1 MSKQIEEIFC
11 DAVQLMVDNAVSKA
25 GYDATIKATILSC
38 SNALT
43 GEYKIKYQDNTLTAY
58 SLNADTTYK
67 KGALVY
73 VQVPNNDL
81 ENRKSIIGAVK
92 SDDENYSISVEQDAT
107 YDFIGTNVVSNGATT
122 LNSYHTESKELYN
135 YSNDTEDNVLT
146 LDTFAVDEYI
156 KENGSIYC
164 AADFQTSLPQEQQL
178 QGNYGIIFAL
188 DFNSNNNEE
197 DVITKYY
204 SINVNNMTGNPYK
217 LLQPTRQYAFFD
229 INNANFIR
237 VNSITAFV
245 QNFPNQDQFNTVD
258 DIFITN
264 ISLQAANKMT
274 SDELA
279 GYSINL
285 TTPEGSIF
293 TTEASPDAELP
304 IAATVKLRGQEID
317 DTNIEFYWFVEDAT
331 IKTNSSY
338 YSLYGGLGWKCL
350 NELSSTGTF
359 VAGKNEFSIK
369 FSDAAARNNTFKCVA
384 VYNGNIFNKTINIKN
399 YLAVNI
405 TIVSDSGTNF
415 YYDQGNPILSCLI
428 DGVAHPEYSYI
439 WLKTDDNGVEEI
451 DNTTYQYQVN
461 IGQLTNYAIFKCAA
475 VSNGFSL
482 GTASITLTNS
492 LESESGYSLTIV
504 NGTQVFKYDENGVSP
519 TSQSNDVPMVLEP
532 LRLQLTSA
540 DGAAIAD
547 NVLEN
552 LPISWEIPTEDT
564 LLIVEEDSLSR
575 IELSYDIAASY
586 NYKKTN
592 NTISVSVVYQGQT
605 LSAQTNFLFLK
616 DGDPGTNGTNYV
628 CKIVPNVADGQT
640 MPDRVIYD
648 VSHGRL
654 NYNPAGTNT
663 QWVRAQLWE
672 NGELVFDGVSSQNDF
687 TVAWS
692 ILQNKY
698 DYNTSDLTDLTI
710 NSNTGQI
717 TCSGYNEKYDVA
729 DIVKVVITTGG
740 VDYTAVLPITLV
752 NLKNLSYN
760 ISIPDGSGFKF
771 VTYSSDGRL
780 PQYDNSNPFQVNLIN
795 GGADISE
802 NSNVSYTW
810 NIKGAIYQEYQWVD
824 QNLLSE
830 NTSNDEQLSKNQKNF
845 KPASAYDGQCVS
857 VAIECVIRVS
867 GSEAAKVHIP
877 VYLGLN
883 KYGLAAL
890 NGWDGNSI
898 QVDST
903 GGFILAPQM
912 GAGRKESDNS
922 FTGMFLGEVK
932 EGSYSNK
939 EVGIFGYNHGQRS
952 IFLNAETGSA
962 AFGIAN
968 QGQIIIDPT
977 DGRATIRS
985 GNYINGSSGMEIDL
999 TAPSIKYGNGN
1010 FYVDENGE
1018 LNASVG
1024 TLGASNA
1031 AKIHISGNTA
1041 NSFIYSG
1048 NKTSL
1053 TASSSGFYLGTDGF
1067 SMGQGGSGQGLTIKP
1082 SGEMTATSITVQRTN
1097 TSSSRIE
1104 ISAGSTNS
1112 EIDFYYGGT
1121 RRGYIRGGAQ
1131 GLEIY
1136 GQPTYVGGSSMDIS
1150 ASSLDISS
1158 STMEITSNVLY
1169 LRPGTL
1175 YARINSGSGYAPAIS
1190 GTYQVL
1196 SLKTHANPGV
1206 PGFPTLTKVYYNMTF
1221 YNGILVSTSSG
1232 EETDE

>member
-1024 TLGASNA
+1024 TLGANNA

-1097 TSSSRIE
+1097 TFSSRIE

-1158 STMEITSNVLY
+1158 SSMSITSSVLY

-1175 YARINSGSGYAPAIS
+1175 YARIDSGSGYAPAIS
-1190 GTYQVL
+1190 ATYQVL
-1196 SLKTHANPGV
+1196 SLNTHANPGV
-1206 PGFPTLTKVYYNMTF
+1206 PGFPTLTKHYYNMVF
-1221 YNGILVSTSSG
+1221 YNGILVNTSSG

>member
-38 SNALT
+38 FNALT

-81 ENRKSIIGAVK
+81 KNRKSIIGAVK

-135 YSNDTEDNVLT
+135 YSNDAEDNVLT
-146 LDTFAVDEYI
+146 LDIFAVDEYI

-547 NVLEN
+547 SVLEN

-867 GSEAAKVHIP
+867 GSEAAKIHIP

-932 EGSYSNK
+932 ESSYASK

-1097 TSSSRIE
+1097 TSNSRIE

-1175 YARINSGSGYAPAIS
+1175 YARTNSGSGYAPAVS
-1190 GTYQVL
+1190 ATYQIL

-1221 YNGILVSTSSG
+1221 YNGILVDTSSG

>member
-867 GSEAAKVHIP
+867 GSEAAKIHIP

-1150 ASSLDISS
+1150 ASSLDIRS

-1175 YARINSGSGYAPAIS
+1175 YARTNSGSGYAPAIS
-1190 GTYQVL
+1190 GTYKVL
-1196 SLKTHANPGV
+1196 SLNTHANPGV

-1221 YNGILVSTSSG
+1221 YNGILVNTSSG

>member
-547 NVLEN
+547 SVLEN

-564 LLIVEEDSLSR
+564 LLIVDEDSLSR

-810 NIKGAIYQEYQWVD
+810 NIKGAIYQDYQWVD

-1150 ASSLDISS
+1150 ASSLDIRS
-1158 STMEITSNVLY
+1158 STMYIRAN
-1169 LRPGTL
+1169 TL
-1175 YARINSGSGYAPAIS
+1175 YAQTASGVPARAINGVYN
-1190 GTYQVL
+1190 VL
-1196 SLKTHANPGV
+1196 SKETHNSF
-1206 PGFPTLTKVYYNMTF
+1206 GFMQKYYYVMTF
-1221 YNGILVSTSSG
+1221 YNGILVDSGTG
-1232 EETDE
+1232 EESDDS

>member
-25 GYDATIKATILSC
+25 GYDATIKATILSY

-67 KGALVY
+67 KGAVVY

-81 ENRKSIIGAVK
+81 KNRKSIIGAVK
-92 SDDENYSISVEQDAT
+92 SDDESYSISVEQDAT

-135 YSNDTEDNVLT
+135 YSNDAEDNVLT

-164 AADFQTSLPQEQQL
+164 ASDFQTSLPQEQQL

-331 IKTNSSY
+331 IKTNSPY

-399 YLAVNI
+399 YLAVNV

-547 NVLEN
+547 SVLEN

-654 NYNPAGTNT
+654 NYNPAGMNT

-710 NSNTGQI
+710 NANTGQI
-717 TCSGYNEKYDVA
+717 TCSGYNEQYDVA
-729 DIVKVVITTGG
+729 DIIKVVIATGG

-810 NIKGAIYQEYQWVD
+810 NIKGAIYQDYQWVD

-830 NTSNDEQLSKNQKNF
+830 NTSKDEQLSKNQKNF

-932 EGSYSNK
+932 ESSYANK

-1010 FYVDENGE
+1010 FYVDKNGE

-1024 TLGASNA
+1024 TLGVSNA

-1053 TASSSGFYLGTDGF
+1053 TSTSTGFYLGTDGF
-1067 SMGQGGSGQGLTIKP
+1067 AMGAGSSGQSAFQIDTKGAVK
-1082 SGEMTATSITVQRTN
+1082 ATNISVQNATN
-1097 TSSSRIE
+1097 SNGRIE
-1104 ISAGSTNS
+1104 ITAGSSWSQIN
-1112 EIDFYYGGT
+1112 FYYGGNK
-1121 RRGYIRGGAQ
+1121 RGYIYGGAG

-1136 GQPTYVGGSSMDIS
+1136 GSPTYIGGSRMDIS
-1150 ASSLDISS
+1150 ANSLDINSGTMSIDSNTLYLSS
-1158 STMEITSNVLY
+1158 SRMY
-1169 LRPGTL
+1169 WQ
-1175 YARINSGSGYAPAIS
+1175 SGSVYAQNSS
-1190 GTYQVL
+1190 GSTAAASTGSWLLDTPWSV
-1196 SLKTHANPGV
+1196 SEGV
-1206 PGFPTLTKVYYNMTF
+1206 RMYF
-1221 YNGILVSTSSG
+1221 YNGLLVEAYLTES
-1232 EETDE
+1232 